1 MNILVAG
8 QVGAAKK
15 GPAAI
20 VRMEENSPLATKWYT
35 STKDRKAIIPTSTT
49 RDDYLYIYI

>member
-1 MNILVAG
+1 MIIYILYNTCTILNILVAG

-20 VRMEENSPLATKWYT
+20 VRMEENSPLATK
-35 STKDRKAIIPTSTT
+35 
-49 RDDYLYIYI
+49 